1 MEMYSVSDVSGS
13 VSILLG
19 SILMDCSLQH
29 FNDLL
34 HEKEMSLQERDKLIQ
49 SRTLFLPVAG
59 RIWQSPE
66 QSSHTVQHIEN
77 IHSQQDKI
85 EKGPVLP
92 TSFFERGLAPLSSS
106 TVTSSSNPFSAAS

>member
-1 MEMYSVSDVSGS
+1 MEMCSVSDVSGS
-13 VSILLG
+13 VSVLLG

-49 SRTLFLPVAG
+49 NRALFLPVAG

-77 IHSQQDKI
+77 IHSQQDKT
-85 EKGPVLP
+85 EKDRVP